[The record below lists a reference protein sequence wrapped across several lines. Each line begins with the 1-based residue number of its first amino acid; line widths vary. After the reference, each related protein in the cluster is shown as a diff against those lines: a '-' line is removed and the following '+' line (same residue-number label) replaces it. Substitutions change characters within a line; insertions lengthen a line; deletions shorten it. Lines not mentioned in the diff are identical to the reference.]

1 MIMVSIS
8 LLLLVIGV
16 IAVVGV
22 LIYVIARQ
30 IDSNVNEDFEERDN

>member
-1 MIMVSIS
+1 MASIS
-8 LLLLVIGV
+8 LILLVIGV

-30 IDSNVNEDFEERDN
+30 IDRTMNEDFEKRDN